1 MKKHSV
7 IIVDDHSLMA
17 QALAGLVNEF
27 DEYKVLDTFK
37 NGAELIAG
45 FNAGTKDPEI
55 ILLDVKMPIM
65 DGFKTME
72 WLHNHKPNIQVI
84 VISMEDQENT
94 VLKMLKLGAKG
105 FLLKDTEP
113 HILESALDTVLKNG
127 FFHTQLVA
135 DALLHQ
141 SQNGNDKKEIK
152 LKETEL
158 EFLKLVC
165 QEKTYNEIADIMY
178 KHPKT
183 IDGYRQ
189 DLFEKLGV
197 RNRIGLVLYAIKNDL
212 VKI

>member
-1 MKKHSV
+1 MKKHAV

-55 ILLDVKMPIM
+55 ILLDVKMPVM

-72 WLHNHKPNIQVI
+72 WLHTNKPNVQVI
-84 VISMEDQENT
+84 VISMEDHENT

-113 HILESALDTVLKNG
+113 DILKSALDTVLTNG

-141 SQNGNDKKEIK
+141 SKTGDVIK
-152 LKETEL
+152 DDALKETEL

-165 QEKTYNEIADIMY
+165 QEKTYNEIADIMC

-189 DLFEKLGV
+189 DLFDKLGV
-197 RNRIGLVLYAIKNDL
+197 RNRIGLVLYAIRNDL
-212 VKI
+212 VKL